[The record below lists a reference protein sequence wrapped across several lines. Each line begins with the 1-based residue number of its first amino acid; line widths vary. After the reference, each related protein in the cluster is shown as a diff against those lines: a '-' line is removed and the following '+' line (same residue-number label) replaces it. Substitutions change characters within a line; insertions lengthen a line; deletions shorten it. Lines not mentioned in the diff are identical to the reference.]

1 MNYDLTQIEAEYSA
15 ALAART
21 AARAKRTKALNAY
34 LSARRADFKLHPGN
48 YSAETIRLHEAA
60 KKAAQEEADAEKHL
74 GDVIKTAP
82 AYTPE
87 A

>member
-1 MNYDLTQIEAEYSA
+1 LFTE
-15 ALAART
+15 
-21 AARAKRTKALNAY
+21 K
-34 LSARRADFKLHPGN
+34 HPGTASS
-48 YSAETIRLHEAA
+48 SAVTEEPAD
-60 KKAAQEEADAEKHL
+60 QEEADAEKHL